1 MEPTVKGNTLLESR
15 VLSWKVSRE
24 ILTPIRKAALL
35 AGGGGGGPDGGV
47 LGSAGIVESVWSY
60 TPAILALGGKR
71 QKDCHIFEV

>member
-35 AGGGGGGPDGGV
+35 GWGGPDGGV
-47 LGSAGIVESVWSY
+47 LGSPGIVESVWSY